1 MRSLLIAGLDTTGRC
16 PYNST
21 ALKIF
26 EFSVPDLREIDTTP
40 TYLSMS
46 SVLNLSRNEDLA
58 MMSISQ
64 KRCALYDI
72 VYYFMLCHLSITF
85 TSSEYKIYTIDRVDT
100 AIVHVA
106 ARQSCTTK
114 YQVGKIPE
122 WFLLG
127 HENFILTAYLMKRKI
142 PIVYIFIYKHINLSV
157 LFELDSQRRGGVRI
171 EGNLQG
177 IRDSPS
183 SQSWIMNS

>member
-1 MRSLLIAGLDTTGRC
+1 MNGNPGSENQRA
-16 PYNST
+16 
-21 ALKIF
+21 
-26 EFSVPDLREIDTTP
+26 
-40 TYLSMS
+40 YLAMS
-46 SVLNLSRNEDLA
+46 SVLNLYRNEDPA
-58 MMSISQ
+58 MMSIS
-64 KRCALYDI
+64 
-72 VYYFMLCHLSITF
+72 YFWRRFVMLSMTSYIILCYITCTVNF
-85 TSSEYKIYTIDRVDT
+85 TSSDTRYTQLIESIPQLCT
-100 AIVHVA
+100 SQHVK
-106 ARQSCTTK
+106 SCTTK

-122 WFLLG
+122 WILLG
-127 HENFILTAYLMKRKI
+127 HENSILTAYLMKRKI